1 MVRILSTGTAFDIA
15 TLTGDAGQ
23 LGMAAE
29 FDGYFSGLIGDLID
43 RLMYPICGAALGD
56 FDGTDLSKGVALKG
70 DRRWDDRFLGFKPS
84 PKLWGYVALGDR
96 IGPRISQRYL
106 HPQHSVSQH

>member
-15 TLTGDAGQ
+15 ATTDDAGQ

-29 FDGYFSGLIGDLID
+29 FKGYLSGLID
-43 RLMYPICGAALGD
+43 RLMYPICGPALGD
-56 FDGTDLSKGVALKG
+56 FHRTDLSKGVALGG
-70 DRRWDDRFLGFKPS
+70 DRRWEDRLLGFKLS
-84 PKLWGYVALGDR
+84 PRWWEYLAQSD
-96 IGPRISQRYL
+96 RISQRYL